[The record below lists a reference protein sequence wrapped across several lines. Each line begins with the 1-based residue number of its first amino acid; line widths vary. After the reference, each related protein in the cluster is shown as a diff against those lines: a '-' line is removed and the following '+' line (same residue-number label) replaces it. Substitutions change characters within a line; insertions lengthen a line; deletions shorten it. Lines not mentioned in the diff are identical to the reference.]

1 MSFDFS
7 QFFNKTTGPREQHPI
22 KIYDNLPKGKVNDLW
37 RGQYLALEE
46 LHHELDQ
53 GRKHVVVLLNT
64 GGGKTVIGL
73 LEGQSITNRSLDR
86 VFYLCGSNQLIV
98 QTAQAAE
105 RLGLSV
111 ATYFSRNMVNELEFN
126 TGEIQCLT
134 NYQTLFNG
142 KNTRFRREIEGII
155 FDDAH
160 VASHIV
166 RENFTLQ
173 IPASEFPTTYATLV
187 GQVRQYFESIH
198 RGPEFDQ
205 VVTFKDDPSIL
216 FIPLFVWRQ
225 VVSRIIESLT
235 NEGVTSKMISMF
247 AWEHLR
253 NNLDLCVAFLSSDGI
268 EISPFLPPVNTL
280 PYMSSSV
287 TKVFLSATM
296 QNKPEFIRTFG
307 FLPDAYIEPK
317 TSAGESE
324 RLIVT
329 PYVNP
334 SLKDGMFDYIIF
346 LSKYFKILIIPKSE
360 PRAKRWREHEMSF
373 SSDDFT
379 QKVEEFKNAQT
390 GILVAPARFEGMDF
404 PGDTCRFLV
413 IDGLP
418 SGTGNMERFLWNN
431 LGENKFL
438 QGTVASRLIQAMGR
452 ISRGNDDYGT
462 VFLLGDDIGDWITR
476 GSNRKVIP
484 PYTRSQL
491 ELGEQL
497 TKSISDF
504 DNLHKL
510 VMSVVAVPRD
520 IGWTSVHTARIQ
532 PHSVANE
539 KPSEDVMS
547 EFEDLSIKVAFAE
560 RKFLEHLWDREYTQA
575 TRALEQHLDS
585 IFNQDKALA
594 AWHAHWLGY
603 AHLLGGNTSA
613 AERYFNRASKAYRVL
628 GRINPESVTI
638 YAPPVIFGDSQG
650 ERIASV
656 LSARGDFNYG
666 SFSEMQER
674 LSPLFTEKCTTN
686 QYEEA
691 LSWMG
696 KYLGFASNRPDSET
710 GGRGPDI
717 FWTSP
722 EVDILI
728 ESKEEKKD
736 TSFYSKRDVGQS
748 LNHSEWYKEEFP
760 NSERS
765 NKLMIVGPIIPA
777 HPTASPGEQ
786 MHIWTP
792 SEISAIANRIY
803 TLLFDAYSTS
813 DSATYTA
820 TLNKMLD
827 EAGLTYVKLL
837 ESLPDRPIKR
847 GH

>member
-7 QFFNKTTGPREQHPI
+7 QFFNKPTGPKETHPI

-37 RGQYLALEE
+37 RGQYLALDE
-46 LHHELDQ
+46 LHHVLEQ
-53 GRKHVVVLLNT
+53 RKKHVAVILNT

-73 LEGQSITNRSLDR
+73 LEGQAITNRSLDR

-111 ATYFSRNMVNELEFN
+111 ATYYNRNMINELEFN

-142 KNTRFRREIEGII
+142 KNTRFLRDIEGII
-155 FDDAH
+155 FDDSH
-160 VASHIV
+160 VASHII
-166 RENFTLQ
+166 RENFTLH
-173 IPASEFPTTYATLV
+173 IPESEFPVTYSTLV
-187 GQVRQYFESIH
+187 GQVRKYFESIH

-216 FIPLFVWRQ
+216 FIPLFVWKQ
-225 VVSRIIESLT
+225 AVNRIIESLT
-235 NEGVTSKMISMF
+235 NEGVTTKKVSMF

-253 NNLDLCVAFLSSDGI
+253 NNLDLCVAFLSSDSI
-268 EISPFLPPVNTL
+268 EISPFLPPINNL
-280 PYMSSSV
+280 PFMSPSV
-287 TKVFLSATM
+287 TKVFLSATV
-296 QNKPEFIRTFG
+296 QDKPEFVRTFG

-334 SLKDGMFDYIIF
+334 ALKSAMFDYIVW
-346 LSKYFKILIIPKSE
+346 LSQYQKILVIPKSE
-360 PRAKRWREHEMSF
+360 PRAKRWREHEMTF

-379 QKVEEFKNAQT
+379 LRVEEFKKAQN

-413 IDGLP
+413 VDGLP
-418 SGTGNMERFLWNN
+418 SGTGSMEKFLWNN

-452 ISRGNDDYGT
+452 ISRGNDDYGV

-484 PYTRSQL
+484 AYTRAQL

-497 TKSISDF
+497 TKSISNIQD
-504 DNLHKL
+504 LHKL
-510 VMSVVAVPRD
+510 IMSVVAVPRD
-520 IGWTSVHTARIQ
+520 LGWTSVHTARIQ
-532 PHSVANE
+532 PHSVVNE
-539 KPSEDVMS
+539 KS
-547 EFEDLSIKVAFAE
+547 FETNTTDEQDYSIKVAFAE
-560 RKFLEHLWDREYTQA
+560 RKFLEHLWDREYPQA
-575 TRALEQHLDS
+575 ARALEEHLDTL
-585 IFNQDKALA
+585 FNQDKALA
-594 AWHAHWLGY
+594 SWHAHWLGY
-603 AHLLGGNTSA
+603 VHLLGGNTSA
-613 AERYFNRASKAYRVL
+613 AERYFNRASSAFRVL
-628 GRINPESVTI
+628 GKINPDSVTT

-656 LSARGDFNYG
+656 LSERGDFNYG
-666 SFSEMQER
+666 SFSEMQDR
-674 LSPLFTEKCTTN
+674 LSPLFSEKSTTN

-691 LSWMG
+691 LSWLG

-736 TSFYSKRDVGQS
+736 TSFYSKRDVGQA

-760 NSERS
+760 ESSRQY
-765 NKLMIVGPIIPA
+765 KLLIVGPIIPS
-777 HPTASPGEQ
+777 HPTASPGQQ

-792 SEISAIANRIY
+792 QEISALAHRIS
-803 TLLFDAYSTS
+803 TLLFDAYSKS
-813 DSATYTA
+813 DNATYSA
-820 TLNKMLD
+820 TLNKLLE
-827 EAGLTYVKLL
+827 EAGLTYTKLY
-837 ESLPDRPIKR
+837 EALPDRPIQR
-847 GH
+847 S